1 MVSSTFF
8 LTRFLMSPRSDS
20 SSTDTMLSDTARVPF
35 ACGWLLGRLKS
46 YAGTPAVLR
55 YAVVNL
61 RRILCVTGLNFVRK
75 LFVFAH

>member
-35 ACGWLLGRLKS
+35 ACGWLLGRLRL
-46 YAGTPAVLR
+46 YDEARTVLR
-55 YAVVNL
+55 YAAVNL
-61 RRILCVTGLNFVRK
+61 
-75 LFVFAH
+75 